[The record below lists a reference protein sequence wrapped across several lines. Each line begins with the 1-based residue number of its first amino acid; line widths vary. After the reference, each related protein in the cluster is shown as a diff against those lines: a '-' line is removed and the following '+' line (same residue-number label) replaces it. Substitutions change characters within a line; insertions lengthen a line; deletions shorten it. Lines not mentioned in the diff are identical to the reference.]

1 MRSSALRYGWIGY
14 TAARSN
20 MAYRGE
26 VLFRSSFLAV
36 ILYIF
41 MRLWT
46 VVYAESKNGRI
57 AGMTLPQMLWYLV
70 ITEAVF
76 MSAPRIWAEVDQDV
90 RTGRL
95 AVQLIRPLSYTAGHL
110 SRAMGE
116 RVVRFAINLIIGSIV
131 ALFLVGPIPMSV
143 RGLAMFAVVLP
154 VAFVLDFFGM
164 FLVGLSAFWLESAA
178 GIALIYSRSVMLFGG
193 MFLPLEVYP
202 DALQPVL
209 RILPFASMVSAPGRM
224 FVNPS
229 LALLK
234 ESLITQGVAVVAYA
248 GLVSTVQFIAFRRLF
263 SNGG

>member
-1 MRSSALRYGWIGY
+1 
-14 TAARSN
+14 

-26 VLFRSSFLAV
+26 LLFRSSFLAV

-46 VVYAESKNGRI
+46 VVYAESKDSRI
-57 AGMTLPQMLWYLV
+57 AGLSLPQMLWYLV

-76 MSAPRIWAEVDQDV
+76 LSAPRIWAEVEQDV

-116 RVVRFAINLIIGSIV
+116 RAVRFTMNLVIGSII
-131 ALFLVGPIPMSV
+131 ALVLVGPIPISFS
-143 RGLAMFAVVLP
+143 GLAMFAVVLP

-178 GIALIYSRSVMLFGG
+178 GVALIYLRSVMLFGG
-193 MFLPLEVYP
+193 MFLPVEIYP
-202 DALQPVL
+202 DALQPAL

-224 FVNPS
+224 FVSPS
-229 LALLK
+229 FALLK
-234 ESLITQGVAVVAYA
+234 DALITQGIAVIGYA
-248 GLVSTVQFIAFRRLF
+248 GLVSLVQLIAFRRLF
-263 SNGG
+263 ANGG

>member
-1 MRSSALRYGWIGY
+1 MRTISRYGWIGY

-20 MAYRGE
+20 LAYRFE
-26 VLFRSSFLAV
+26 VVFRSMFLAV

-46 VVYAESKNGRI
+46 IVYTDSENGRI
-57 AGMTLPQMLWYLV
+57 AGLTLPQMLWYLV

-116 RVVRFAINLIIGSIV
+116 RVVRFAINLTVGAVV
-131 ALFLVGPIPMSV
+131 ALLLVGPIPLTLT
-143 RGLAMFAVVLP
+143 GLAMFAVVLP
-154 VAFVLDFFGM
+154 VAFVLDFLGM

-178 GIALIYSRSVMLFGG
+178 GLALIYLRCVMMLGG
-193 MFLPLEVYP
+193 MFLPLEIYP
-202 DALQPVL
+202 DALQPAL

-224 FVNPS
+224 FVDPS
-229 LALLK
+229 FTLLK
-234 ESLITQGVAVVAYA
+234 ESLITQGAAVVAFA
-248 GLVSTVQFIAFRRLF
+248 ALVATVQLIAFRRLF
-263 SNGG
+263 ANGG